1 MSRLKEKYLNEVSP
15 ALMSKFEYKSVMQ
28 LPKVEKIVINMGVGD
43 AVQNSKASRCSC

>member
-28 LPKVEKIVINMGVGD
+28 VTK
-43 AVQNSKASRCSC
+43 S